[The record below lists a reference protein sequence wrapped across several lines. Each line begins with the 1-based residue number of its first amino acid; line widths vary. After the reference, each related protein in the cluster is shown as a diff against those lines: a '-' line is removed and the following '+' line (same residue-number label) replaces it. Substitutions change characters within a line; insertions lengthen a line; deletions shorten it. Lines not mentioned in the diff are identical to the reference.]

1 MKKWS
6 NGAKKRMVEIRAAE
20 DGEQDM
26 RAIAAAISK
35 LPPGQLKKI
44 LTNDIITILA
54 KYGVVIG

>member
-6 NGAKKRMVEIRAAE
+6 NGAKRMLAEIQAAE
-20 DGEQDM
+20 DGRDDM
-26 RAIAAAISK
+26 QAIAAAFAK

-44 LTNDIITILA
+44 LTEDIIDILA